1 MNAHSIEVVGST
13 AGQFLPFFARGIAK
27 ILLADAD
34 AASRL
39 TLKSILEAA
48 GYDVDLADS
57 LDEATRRL
65 ETGDYELVMAD
76 LPGGDGPA
84 LLKYARQRESDPA
97 TALLYSKVSGIGEG
111 NSNAWQ
117 EGIVR
122 MSAAN
127 VSHVIAG
134 VAELL
139 GERADRRIGLSLRR
153 IV

>member
-1 MNAHSIEVVGST
+1 MNAHSIEVVGSP
-13 AGQFLPFFARGIAK
+13 AGKFLPFFTRGIAN

-57 LDEATRRL
+57 LGAATRRL
-65 ETGDYELVMAD
+65 ETGEYELVMAD

-84 LLKYARQRESDPA
+84 LLRYARQRDSDPA
-97 TALLYSKVSGIGEG
+97 TALLYSKVSEIGDG
-111 NSNAWQ
+111 NPDGWRQ
-117 EGIVR
+117 GIVR

-127 VSHVIAG
+127 ISHLMAG

-139 GERADRRIGLSLRR
+139 GERADRRIDLSLRR
-153 IV
+153 VV